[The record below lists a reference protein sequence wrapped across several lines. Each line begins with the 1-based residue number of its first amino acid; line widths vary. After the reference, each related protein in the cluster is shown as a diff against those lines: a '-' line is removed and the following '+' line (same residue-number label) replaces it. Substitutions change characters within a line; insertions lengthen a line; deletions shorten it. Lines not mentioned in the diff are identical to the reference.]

1 MGSVQVVLVAIKAVH
16 TALYGVMV
24 AAIFYI
30 LYCGITGTMNVLL
43 AASIGLVALEGVVFF
58 GNGRKCPLT
67 VLAQRYGDP
76 KGYVGDIFLPEWLA
90 RRTFLIFTSLSVI
103 GLLLVALRFVTQG

>member
-1 MGSVQVVLVAIKAVH
+1 MLVAIKAVH
-16 TALYGVMV
+16 TALYAVMV

-30 LYCGITGTMNVLL
+30 LYCGITGTTNVLL
-43 AASIGLVALEGVVFF
+43 AVSIGLVALEGVVFF

-76 KGYVGDIFLPEWLA
+76 KGYVGDIFLPGWLA
-90 RRTFLIFTSLSVI
+90 RRTFMIFTSLSVV
-103 GLLLVALRFVTQG
+103 GLLLVALRLLVRG